1 LAFRSRG
8 RFLKS
13 YADDITTKNRLRG
26 AIFSFRLP
34 LSATQDEYKRERPS
48 IAKARWEQRKLKS
61 DQ

>member
-1 LAFRSRG
+1 
-8 RFLKS
+8 LKS

-34 LSATQDEYKRERPS
+34 LSVTQEEYKRERPS